1 MNTDRPNAT
10 DGGAAPR
17 AEADKAESDLDKL
30 LNEFDSG
37 AKPERPA
44 QPDVRF
50 VKAVEPVIEFAKG
63 EMERR
68 QREAF
73 EKEVDQAVTTIL
85 EPDELKGVSK
95 KLARGFLEFYAGA
108 DPSFAKAYKAR
119 HADPKGWQAALV
131 TARNEFQQEVKGT
144 LPGSTVKTDIA
155 AAKAAISGE
164 KQPGETPEALEKR
177 ISAMSNAEF
186 LEFRRKALA
195 EARG

>member
-17 AEADKAESDLDKL
+17 AEAGKAESDLDKL
-30 LNEFDSG
+30 LSEFDSG

-68 QREAF
+68 QREAL
-73 EKEVDQAVTTIL
+73 EKDIDLAVSTML

-95 KLARGFLEFYAGA
+95 KLARGFLELYAST
-108 DPSFAKAYKAR
+108 DPSFVAAYKAR
-119 HADPKGWQAALV
+119 QADPKRWQAAL
-131 TARNEFQQEVKGT
+131 ASAGNDFRQEVKTG
-144 LPGSTVKTDIA
+144 PGNTIKTDIA

-164 KQPGETPEALEKR
+164 KQPGETLQAMEQR
-177 ISAMSNAEF
+177 ISTMTNAEF
-186 LEFRRKALA
+186 IEHRRKALA
-195 EARG
+195 ESRG